1 MKKLSFE
8 DLFYFTKCNS
18 TRANHPYKL
27 YVKPAKCNPYK
38 YSFAIR
44 IVLGCNSLQGSI
56 VEAGNLS
63 SFKSALKRFLNIRL
77 LFVLRFIV
85 VVTDH

>member
-1 MKKLSFE
+1 MNKLNFD
-8 DLFYFTKCNS
+8 DLFEFTKCNS

-38 YSFAIR
+38 YPFPIR
-44 IVLGCNSLQGSI
+44 IVRDWNSLPGSI

-63 SFKSALKRFLNIRL
+63 RFKSALKRFLNI
-77 LFVLRFIV
+77 
-85 VVTDH
+85 H

>member
-1 MKKLSFE
+1 MKKLSFD

-38 YSFAIR
+38 QDKYSFAIR
-44 IVLGCNSLQGSI
+44 IVLGCNSLPGSI
-56 VEAGNLS
+56 VEARNLS

-77 LFVLRFIV
+77 LFVLFIYDV
-85 VVTDH
+85 L